1 MCKVIVALADD
12 SRPEV
17 VRLVQEEAGFIS
29 NSMNAKVMDKFAK
42 ESYDEDN
49 FLFPDGKHIQ
59 LLMDDLFAQDPVEEG
74 FILNSSS
81 SSETPKCKEIILID
95 IAFEY
100 PNSFLQDQDTAN
112 FCIIEGSF

>member
-29 NSMNAKVMDKFAK
+29 NSMNAEVDKFAK
-42 ESYDEDN
+42 VSYGEDN

-59 LLMDDLFAQDPVEEG
+59 LLMDDLFAQDPMEEG
-74 FILNSSS
+74 SILNSSS
-81 SSETPKCKEIILID
+81 SSETPKCKEIILIG